1 MKFDILE
8 FLSGSLIKKKKKKDE
23 FLFYKLEK

>member
-8 FLSGSLIKKKKKKDE
+8 FLSGSLIKKKKKDE